1 MWKKDFLF
9 SIVYILKQQLS
20 ILKDLLLDLLTQ
32 NISLSIKTKKKY
44 INIHLFIQVLK
55 KAATLNIK
63 KLKAR
68 ILFHVCFSYF
78 RNAL

>member
-32 NISLSIKTKKKY
+32 NISLSIKTKTKIHKHSSFYTGFKKGRNFKY
-44 INIHLFIQVLK
+44 K
-55 KAATLNIK
+55 KIK
-63 KLKAR
+63 SKNS
-68 ILFHVCFSYF
+68 FPCMFSYF